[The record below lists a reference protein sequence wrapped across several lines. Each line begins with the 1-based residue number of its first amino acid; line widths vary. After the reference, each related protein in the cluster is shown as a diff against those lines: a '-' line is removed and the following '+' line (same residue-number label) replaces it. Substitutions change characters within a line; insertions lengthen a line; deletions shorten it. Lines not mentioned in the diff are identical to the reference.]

1 MQSLGRSGAV
11 GLPYRTPGTPRSR
24 GRRLRPRYGG
34 GADQGDENNEAT
46 HGAHMYITMRLA
58 ASLILLLALAWP
70 SHAQSARPAPPRPRT
85 YTYLIE
91 EGVSIDGYKP
101 GDWELATWAL
111 QAWERNAAA
120 TLRSTGTQRLATNP
134 HQMGLAARGAVRRN
148 PLDTRPPDGHGL
160 HPA

>member
-1 MQSLGRSGAV
+1 M
-11 GLPYRTPGTPRSR
+11 TP
-24 GRRLRPRYGG
+24 
-34 GADQGDENNEAT
+34 
-46 HGAHMYITMRLA
+46 HMYITMRLA

-101 GDWELATWAL
+101 GDRELATWAL
-111 QAWERNAAA
+111 QAWERNAAG
-120 TLRSTGTQRLATNP
+120 TLRFVPAPQRLATNP
-134 HQMGLAARGAVRRN
+134 HQMGLAARGTVRRDRV
-148 PLDTRPPDGHGL
+148 DTRPPDGHGL